1 MNLENSIVLKENYTF
16 LVTDAD
22 GYTDAPE
29 HGLYSQDTRY
39 LSRYR
44 WEYGAGFQRLFGA
57 SSDGRSYVTHH
68 ARMRGDAQAVAIE
81 RRIRVMPTG
90 LEDTITV
97 ENTSLGRETVSLT
110 LLTEADFTDVFVI
123 RGLFVQPMTG
133 TPERRENGDGLSY
146 RYQAADRL
154 AFGVDVSVSP
164 KPDTVEDGKVVV
176 HLVLS
181 PGERHTLSSRV
192 RITSP
197 FLGESGDDLIT
208 YQEWRSSFAING
220 AGTNGAFP
228 DAAVTRALDD
238 LRSLLLFTPH
248 GPVPAAGVPWYGA
261 VFGRDAILA
270 AFMMIPFRCDVAWG
284 TLRYLAAYQGVKK
297 DIYRNEEPGKIIHE
311 MRFGELSRI
320 GAAPHYPF
328 YGSID
333 ATPLF
338 VILLDELFTA
348 TGDLTPVRELKP
360 NWEAALHWIRNEGDL
375 DGDGFLEYAATWDGE
390 LVPQSWKDSS
400 DSMSHSVGSLAHGPV
415 APCEFQG
422 YAYWAYRGAAR
433 FYGALG
439 EAENAKRW
447 DREAESLKRAF
458 HDAFWQENIG
468 MHAMALDGEKKP
480 LRVKNS
486 NAGQL
491 LISGIVDDQVVPTL
505 VKNLFSSELWSGWGI
520 RTLGAGEKR
529 YNPVSYHNGSVW
541 PHDNALIAAGLE
553 KYGYHKEARSIRDAI
568 LDLAVSQ
575 GNKGVPELISGYSRV
590 SGAPPVT
597 YPVACRPQ
605 AWGAACIP
613 YLLYRVPLESD
624 YRSSS
629 FRSDRKTATSDR

>member
-1 MNLENSIVLKENYTF
+1 MNLENSIVLKEDYTF
-16 LVTDAD
+16 LVSDAD
-22 GYTDAPE
+22 GYTHARE

-44 WEYGAGFQRLFGA
+44 WEYGDGFQRLFAA
-57 SSDGRSYVTHH
+57 SPDGSSYVTHH
-68 ARMRGDAQAVAIE
+68 ARMRGDAQSVAIE
-81 RRIRVMPTG
+81 RRIIVKPAG

-97 ENTSLGRETVSLT
+97 ENTSLEPEKVSLA
-110 LLTEADFTDVFVI
+110 LLTEADFSDVFVI
-123 RGLFVQPMTG
+123 RGLFSPSATNS
-133 TPERRENGDGLSY
+133 PERLETESGLIY
-146 RYQAADRL
+146 RYHAADQL
-154 AFGVDVSVSP
+154 DFAAEIFVTP
-164 KPDTVEDGKVVV
+164 QPDTIAEGRIVVD
-176 HLVLS
+176 LDLS
-181 PGERHTLSSRV
+181 PGERRTLTSRV
-192 RITSP
+192 RIDSP
-197 FLGESGDDLIT
+197 FLGESGDDPIS
-208 YQEWRSSFAING
+208 YQEWRSSFTVAAKGSRN
-220 AGTNGAFP
+220 TYP
-228 DAAVTRALDD
+228 EAAVTRALDD

-270 AFMMIPFRCDVAWG
+270 AFMMIPFRNDVALG

-297 DIYRNEEPGKIIHE
+297 DTYRNEEPGKIIHE

-320 GAAPHYPF
+320 GTAPHYPF

-338 VILLDELFTA
+338 VILLDELFAA
-348 TGDLTPVRELKP
+348 TGDLSLVRELKQT
-360 NWEAALHWIRNEGDL
+360 WEAALHWIRTEGDL
-375 DGDGFLEYAATWDGE
+375 DGDGFLEYGATRDGE

-422 YAYWAYRGAAR
+422 YAYWAYRAAAR
-433 FYGALG
+433 FYEALG
-439 EAENAKRW
+439 DKERAETW
-447 DREAESLKRAF
+447 EREAVSLKRAF
-458 HDAFWQENIG
+458 HDAFWQEDLG
-468 MHAMALDGEKKP
+468 MYAMALDGDKKP

-491 LISGIVDDQVVPTL
+491 LISEIVDDRALPIL
-505 VKNLFSSELWSGWGI
+505 VRNLFSPELWSGWGI

-553 KYGYHKEARSIRDAI
+553 KYGYHQEACLIRDAI
-568 LDLAVSQ
+568 IDLAVNQ
-575 GNKGVPELISGYSRV
+575 GSKGVPELISGYSRV
-590 SGAPPVT
+590 PGAPPVT

-605 AWGAACIP
+605 AWGAACVP
-613 YLLYRVPLESD
+613 YLLHRVPLG
-624 YRSSS
+624 
-629 FRSDRKTATSDR
+629 